1 MPKQRSRSFT
11 YEIITS
17 KFTETSCMLADIEVP
32 EITRSQVIPVFITN
46 NKTSQNF
53 RTNERNEIV
62 TFKVT
67 YIPMNNDSGKKL
79 LPEVKKIV
87 DSVLKNDFTPSVA
100 TINTFRN
107 GELEK
112 TTTVNDCIVKSG
124 RIELDKDDFIRII
137 FELSGILYEEY

>member
-1 MPKQRSRSFT
+1 
-11 YEIITS
+11 
-17 KFTETSCMLADIEVP
+17 MLADIEVP

-107 GELEK
+107 GDLEK